1 MGVFF
6 LGFFYFHDYCKRR
19 LSHLSNSFSVLPLI
33 SVGFIFFL
41 LCMNNELNV
50 SFFFISFLD
59 FQLHD
64 LEIRVGDNEIA
75 QRNPLCAWFPA
86 TLGRS
91 IAVNSIS

>member
-1 MGVFF
+1 
-6 LGFFYFHDYCKRR
+6 
-19 LSHLSNSFSVLPLI
+19 
-33 SVGFIFFL
+33 
-41 LCMNNELNV
+41 MNNELNV